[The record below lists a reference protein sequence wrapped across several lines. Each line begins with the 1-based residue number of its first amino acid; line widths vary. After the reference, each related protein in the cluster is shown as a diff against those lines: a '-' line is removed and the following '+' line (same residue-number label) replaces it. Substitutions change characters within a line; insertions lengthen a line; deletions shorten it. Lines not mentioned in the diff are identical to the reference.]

1 MIAAWRY
8 LSVQAGLGRRLLC
21 SRGSREAGSRRFAE
35 KMRLTLLLLQPIA
48 PRLDLDQRQ
57 DDVAVALAGP
67 AHGPQMVED
76 SRLDVDEE
84 LPAAS
89 LYRPQGR
96 VPGGR

>member
-1 MIAAWRY
+1 LADAF
-8 LSVQAGLGRRLLC
+8 SV
-21 SRGSREAGSRRFAE
+21 AE
-35 KMRLTLLLLQPIA
+35 GAERQDLDDSLTLLLLQPIA